1 LLRCAGHWSLHKPL
15 WREKCPALLYSDLD
29 TTAFHGLPN
38 DDVPLREEVVP
49 IHDIRITF
57 GPSYRFGRVHLEPEG
72 QDLKV
77 VPITGWPSVV
87 VPRLDIHLMVVAEL
101 ARAAP

>member
-1 LLRCAGHWSLHKPL
+1 MCVHATVMRQSKEGCG
-15 WREKCPALLYSDLD
+15 
-29 TTAFHGLPN
+29 TARRPPFQRPQHHGLPRLAN

-57 GPSYRFGRVHLEPEG
+57 APSYRFGRVHMEPEG

-77 VPITGWPSVV
+77 VPTPGGPSVV
-87 VPRLDIHLMVVAEL
+87 VPRLDIHSMVVAEL
-101 ARAAP
+101 AQ

>member
-1 LLRCAGHWSLHKPL
+1 MSPPL
-15 WREKCPALLYSDLD
+15 SDLN

-57 GPSYRFGRVHLEPEG
+57 APSYRFERVHLEPEG

-77 VPITGWPSVV
+77 VPTPGGPSVI
-87 VPRLDIHLMVVAEL
+87 VPRLDIHSIVVAEL
-101 ARAAP
+101 ARAAQ